1 MQRRRCGVNDPIQV
15 RTPSVDLWK
24 AFNDV
29 LCSED
34 FDHRLGFALRTEIAG
49 GRTPLG
55 ALDSSTSNATPPPA
69 ESRSAKTEATESLQS
84 LQEEEVEL
92 SLLSLLQTSTGHE
105 EGEEGDDGD
114 ADADWI
120 ERTRSF
126 TPYGMQCCVPLPA
139 KERPSPG
146 GPVGPT
152 GPTRPQEKPPRAP
165 RCASCEQ
172 KDARIL
178 QLTNILAQVLAMNLE
193 DQKVA
198 ARKPSRAE

>member
-1 MQRRRCGVNDPIQV
+1 MDDPIQV
-15 RTPSVDLWK
+15 RTPSIDLWK
-24 AFNDV
+24 AFNEV

-34 FDHRLGFALRTEIAG
+34 FNPRLGFALRSNIAG

-105 EGEEGDDGD
+105 EGEEGEEGD
-114 ADADWI
+114 DWI
-120 ERTRSF
+120 EKTRSF
-126 TPYGMQCCVPLPA
+126 TPYGRQCCVPISA
-139 KERPSPG
+139 KERPSPV